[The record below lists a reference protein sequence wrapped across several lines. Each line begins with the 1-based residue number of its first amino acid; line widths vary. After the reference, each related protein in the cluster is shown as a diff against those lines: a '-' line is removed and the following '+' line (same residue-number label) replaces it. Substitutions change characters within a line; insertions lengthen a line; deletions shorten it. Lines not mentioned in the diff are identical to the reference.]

1 MKSIFNSEIS
11 ESIINKIIFNYEK
24 ENIENIKTCLI
35 EMKNRNKRLNSNYT
49 QLIKKHFKI
58 ESENELY
65 TVKESNQMILIND
78 YLIKDSVRLVRF
90 IFFSL
95 FILSTLMITIIFD
108 YIGANKHLTIILNK
122 SFFVLDFLVISIIL
136 FAFSKYYL
144 NKISATKFGF
154 IISICN
160 FIIIFLIAFLTY
172 KFESQNY
179 NSLKVY
185 QSSKSENVKDLE
197 QFYLNAYTE
206 VKRNEIQKKEAIQN
220 VEKYSFGIFYIL
232 MKSAYSSF
240 MLAISSSGD
249 GLVSQGYYGEIA
261 DYLRAFRTESEQFQT
276 IDLNLSYDNLL
287 DHQTYATRMGKIIGY
302 NIPLIGT
309 YCLTLKTTI
318 SGVIELISL
327 GLINSGEEYSTI
339 LSETGDPVKAQIE
352 SKFFR
357 FNIMTI
363 KPDKVVIPNYLL
375 NEIIKDSEPTNEK
388 NN

>member
-35 EMKNRNKRLNSNYT
+35 EMKNRNKRLNTNYT
-49 QLIKKHFKI
+49 QLIIKHFKI

-65 TVKESNQMILIND
+65 AVKDSNQMISIND

-95 FILSTLMITIIFD
+95 FILSTLLITIIFD
-108 YIGANKHLTIILNK
+108 YIGANNHLTIILNK
-122 SFFVLDFLVISIIL
+122 SFFVIDFLIISIFL
-136 FAFSKYYL
+136 FPLSKYYL

-160 FIIIFLIAFLTY
+160 FIIIFLITFLIY

-179 NSLKVY
+179 NSLKEY
-185 QSSKSENVKDLE
+185 QSSKSEKVKDLE

-206 VKRNEIQKKEAIQN
+206 VQRNEIEKKKAIQN

-249 GLVSQGYYGEIA
+249 GLASQGYYGEIS

-287 DHQTYATRMGKIIGY
+287 DPQTYATRMGKIIGY
-302 NIPLIGT
+302 NIPLIAT

-327 GLINSGEEYSTI
+327 GLINSGEKYSTI
-339 LSETGDPVKAQIE
+339 LSETVDPVKAQIE
-352 SKFFR
+352 SNFFR

-363 KPDKVVIPNYLL
+363 KPDKIVIPNYLL
-375 NEIIKDSEPTNEK
+375 NEIMKDSETTNDK
-388 NN
+388 K

>member
-35 EMKNRNKRLNSNYT
+35 EMKNRNKRLNTNYT
-49 QLIKKHFKI
+49 QLIIKHFKI

-65 TVKESNQMILIND
+65 AVKDSNQMISIND

-95 FILSTLMITIIFD
+95 FILSTLLITIIFD
-108 YIGANKHLTIILNK
+108 YIGANNHLTIILNK
-122 SFFVLDFLVISIIL
+122 SFFVIDFLIISIFL
-136 FAFSKYYL
+136 FPLSKYYL

-160 FIIIFLIAFLTY
+160 FIIIFLITFLIY

-179 NSLKVY
+179 NSLKEY
-185 QSSKSENVKDLE
+185 QSSKSEKVKDLE

-206 VKRNEIQKKEAIQN
+206 VQRNEIEKKKAIQN

-249 GLVSQGYYGEIA
+249 GLASQGYYGEIS
-261 DYLRAFRTESEQFQT
+261 DYLRAFKTESEQFQT

-287 DHQTYATRMGKIIGY
+287 DPQTYATRMGKIIGY
-302 NIPLIGT
+302 NIPLIAT

-327 GLINSGEEYSTI
+327 GLINSGEKYSTI
-339 LSETGDPVKAQIE
+339 LSETVDPVKAQIE
-352 SKFFR
+352 SNFFR

-363 KPDKVVIPNYLL
+363 KPDKIVIPNYLL
-375 NEIIKDSEPTNEK
+375 NEIMKDSETTNDK
-388 NN
+388 K